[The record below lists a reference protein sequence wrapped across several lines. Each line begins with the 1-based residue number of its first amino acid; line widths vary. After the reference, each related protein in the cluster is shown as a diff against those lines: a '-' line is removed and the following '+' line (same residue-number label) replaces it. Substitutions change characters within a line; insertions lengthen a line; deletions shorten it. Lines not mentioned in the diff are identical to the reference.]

1 MICVTGPDGRRLDS
15 ITVTKPEAHFRAM
28 LSEKNRRGIDIVRP
42 AVMLRVLSLA
52 VEIAAEGREAHPVG
66 CMFVVGDARNVLR
79 NAQQLVLNP
88 FHGYSKQLR
97 NVLDPSLS
105 ETMKEYALIDGA
117 FIIQG
122 DGTVLSAGTYLMPKS
137 SPPGLPHGLGAR
149 HQTAAAISAHT
160 LAMAI
165 TVSQS
170 TGTVTLFRN
179 GTAVFTLERAAT
191 TKW

>member
-1 MICVTGPDGRRLDS
+1 
-15 ITVTKPEAHFRAM
+15 
-28 LSEKNRRGIDIVRP
+28 
-42 AVMLRVLSLA
+42 
-52 VEIAAEGREAHPVG
+52 
-66 CMFVVGDARNVLR
+66 MFVVGDARNVLR
-79 NAQQLVLNP
+79 NSQQLVLNP

-137 SPPGLPHGLGAR
+137 APQNLPHGLGAR
-149 HQTAAAISAHT
+149 HQTAAAISNHT

-165 TVSQS
+165 TISQS
-170 TGTVTLFRN
+170 TGTVTVFRN
-179 GTAVFTLERAAT
+179 GTAVFTLERSAV